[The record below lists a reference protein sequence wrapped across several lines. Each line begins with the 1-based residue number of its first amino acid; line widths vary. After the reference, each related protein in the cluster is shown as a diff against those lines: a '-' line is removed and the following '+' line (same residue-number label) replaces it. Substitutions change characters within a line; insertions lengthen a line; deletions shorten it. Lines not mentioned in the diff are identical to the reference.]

1 MNEPKASSCIQLHCQ
16 CKIQPMATAS
26 CPLDV
31 HCIRKPVCDCHN
43 LDVAVAL
50 SARVCRYD
58 AALGVR
64 LTCSNPPRAGLHQVG
79 GQRPKD

>member
-1 MNEPKASSCIQLHCQ
+1 MNAPKASRQCTSKLPQ
-16 CKIQPMATAS
+16 CKIQPMAAAS

-50 SARVCRYD
+50 SARGYALCRYD
-58 AALGVR
+58 AALGVH
-64 LTCSNPPRAGLHQVG
+64 LTCTQPGLQQVAE
-79 GQRPKD
+79 QPKD

>member
-1 MNEPKASSCIQLHCQ
+1 MELPCSQLHQ
-16 CKIQPMATAS
+16 CKIQAMAAAS

-64 LTCSNPPRAGLHQVG
+64 LTVHPHRQVAGQH
-79 GQRPKD
+79 QRPGL